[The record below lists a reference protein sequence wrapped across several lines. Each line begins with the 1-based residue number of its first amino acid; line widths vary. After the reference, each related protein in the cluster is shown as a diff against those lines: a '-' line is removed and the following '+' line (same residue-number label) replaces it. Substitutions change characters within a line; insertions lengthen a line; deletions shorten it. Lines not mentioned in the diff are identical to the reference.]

1 MINKSEAK
9 SSEQFTVIGDS
20 TQKSQSWQVI
30 GDSHSSIAGDHEDP
44 TGSLSSF
51 DNLKKV
57 MTGKRK
63 GKTRAEA
70 FAALDIEKAELLS
83 TGEIRL
89 PNGKIIGHRNFKH
102 IYRQRLRLPDDREQ
116 VVINK
121 LALEYRRIQKELT
134 GGNKIAGGGSLM
146 VYQGGAL
153 KQRIDPDLVRAQKK
167 MEDRAKKDRLV
178 AGMNQN
184 RLMFYFVDRANNTI

>member
-1 MINKSEAK
+1 M
-9 SSEQFTVIGDS
+9 
-20 TQKSQSWQVI
+20 I

-70 FAALDIEKAELLS
+70 FADLDIEKAELLS

-102 IYRQRLRLPDDREQ
+102 IYRQKLKLPDDREQ

-121 LALEYRRIQKELT
+121 LAIEYRRIQKELT
-134 GGNKIAGGGSLM
+134 GGNKIGGG
-146 VYQGGAL
+146 G
-153 KQRIDPDLVRAQKK
+153 
-167 MEDRAKKDRLV
+167 
-178 AGMNQN
+178 
-184 RLMFYFVDRANNTI
+184 

>member
-1 MINKSEAK
+1 MINQSEAK
-9 SSEQFTVIGDS
+9 SSEQFTVIADS
-20 TQKSQSWQVI
+20 AQKSQSWQVI

-44 TGSLSSF
+44 NGSISSF

-57 MTGKRK
+57 ITGKRK

-102 IYRQRLRLPDDREQ
+102 IYRQKLKLPDDREQ
-116 VVINK
+116 VIINK
-121 LALEYRRIQKELT
+121 LAIEYRRIQK
-134 GGNKIAGGGSLM
+134 
-146 VYQGGAL
+146 
-153 KQRIDPDLVRAQKK
+153 
-167 MEDRAKKDRLV
+167 
-178 AGMNQN
+178 
-184 RLMFYFVDRANNTI
+184 